1 LLSGSEGGPAKKLSA
16 AMVSSLKH
24 PAPDL
29 VWLLIGPSA
38 HNDTTPSAAVP
49 PRMIS
54 NIAGRGS
61 WNSRRKFFGA
71 ALLPDEQKDHRGD
84 LVAWPL
90 FTEHRRGLI
99 D

>member
-1 LLSGSEGGPAKKLSA
+1 
-16 AMVSSLKH
+16 
-24 PAPDL
+24 
-29 VWLLIGPSA
+29 
-38 HNDTTPSAAVP
+38 
-49 PRMIS
+49 MIS

-84 LVAWPL
+84 IVAWPL